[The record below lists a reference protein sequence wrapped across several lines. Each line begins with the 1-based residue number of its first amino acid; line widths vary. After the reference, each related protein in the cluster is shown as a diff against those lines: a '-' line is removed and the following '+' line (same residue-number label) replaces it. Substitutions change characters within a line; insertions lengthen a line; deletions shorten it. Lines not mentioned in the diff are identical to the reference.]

1 MKTTKDLRALSSPE
15 LKIRLVEFKKELL
28 KLNVQVATG
37 ANPASPG
44 KLRQTKKN
52 IARIMTLTHEKEA
65 IQH

>member
-1 MKTTKDLRALSSPE
+1 MKTTKDLRAISPE
-15 LKIRLVEFKKELL
+15 ELQARLVEFKKELL

-52 IARIMTLTHEKEA
+52 IARIMTLVHQKEVA
-65 IQH
+65 PH